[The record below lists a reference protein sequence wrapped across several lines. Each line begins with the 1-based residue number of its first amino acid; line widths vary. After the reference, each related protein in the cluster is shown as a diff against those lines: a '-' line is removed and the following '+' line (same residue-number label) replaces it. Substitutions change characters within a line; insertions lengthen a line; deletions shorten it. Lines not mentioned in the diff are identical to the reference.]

1 MPVFTLLCRD
11 KDDAVP
17 LRMETRP
24 IHLDYI
30 AEAGEK
36 VLLAGPML
44 NDAGDPIGSLIIIEA
59 VDAQAAKTFADNDPY
74 ARAGL
79 FKEVE
84 VAPYRIVTGALAKQ
98 S

>member
-1 MPVFTLLCRD
+1 MPAFILLCRD
-11 KDDAVP
+11 KDNAVP

-59 VDAQAAKTFADNDPY
+59 EDAQAAKAFADNDPY

-79 FKEVE
+79 FTDVE
-84 VAPYRIVTGALAKQ
+84 IAPYRIVTGALTSK

>member
-11 KDDAVP
+11 KDNSVP

-24 IHLDYI
+24 AHLDYLGG
-30 AEAGEK
+30 AGDK
-36 VLLAGPML
+36 VLLGGPML
-44 NDAGDPIGSLIIIEA
+44 NDAGEPVGSLVIIEA
-59 VDAQAAKTFADNDPY
+59 DSAEAAKTFADNDPY

-79 FKEVE
+79 FKDVE
-84 VAPYRIVTGALAKQ
+84 ITPYRIGLGVLAPK